1 MLSEKY
7 KDVRGDELKEK
18 DLIDELQTH
27 VKNTTAPYKY
37 PRKIEFVS
45 SLPKTVSGKIRRT
58 ELRVKETKQGKNL

>member
-27 VKNTTAPYKY
+27 VKNTTAPYK
-37 PRKIEFVS
+37 
-45 SLPKTVSGKIRRT
+45 TVSGKIRRT
-58 ELRVKETKQGKNL
+58 KQRGKETKQEKNL